1 MRAVSEPKNR
11 RTHVRS
17 DTTRLAK
24 ETHQEA
30 RYLRSNYLQNPQT
43 TSGGMETFIRTL
55 TGPTR
60 YIPDHLL

>member
-1 MRAVSEPKNR
+1 MPTN
-11 RTHVRS
+11 
-17 DTTRLAK
+17 D
-24 ETHQEA
+24 A

-55 TGPTR
+55 TGHTR